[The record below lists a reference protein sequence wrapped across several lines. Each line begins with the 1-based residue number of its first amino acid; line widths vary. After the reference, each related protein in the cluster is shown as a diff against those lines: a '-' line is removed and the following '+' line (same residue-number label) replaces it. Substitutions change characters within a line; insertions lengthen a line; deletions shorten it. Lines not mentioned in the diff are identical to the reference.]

1 MRQKI
6 TITGQRVH
14 EVGYRVFLL
23 RRAKTL
29 RFQKFDAYNASKNG
43 LQILV
48 VMVEGDEK
56 QLSAFKHLVENEEP
70 EGAEVV
76 EQSFEDYDGDV
87 PSIGEFAQVAM
98 LEQLDKGI
106 PALLR
111 MDRKMDQMLDK
122 QDQMLGK
129 QDQMLDKQ
137 DQMLDKQ
144 DQTISVI
151 SSMDKKMDRVLDKQD
166 ETVGE
171 LRDLRE
177 DLARRDNGERLVRM
191 EKDIRVIKSKL
202 SIR

>member
-87 PSIGEFAQVAM
+87 PSIGEFTQVAM

-122 QDQMLGK
+122 QDQMP
-129 QDQMLDKQ
+129 
-137 DQMLDKQ
+137 DKQ

-151 SSMDKKMDRVLDKQD
+151 YSMDQKKDRVLDKQD

-177 DLARRDNGERLVRM
+177 DLARCDNGERLVRM

>member
-137 DQMLDKQ
+137 DQ
-144 DQTISVI
+144 TISVI